1 MRSIEIIRREHQ
13 IQRESIVF
21 IVNQVEMDELSSFQV
36 GINKNILKNIAD
48 FQRKKQRNWR
58 IHTQHREEYTQKMI
72 VLHPYSW
79 YFTHKAV
86 RIDLRVKISWHP
98 HHAYP
103 PLSTHKVRPFAFT
116 HTLRDIDPYWIPICY
131 GRYPR

>member
-48 FQRKKQRNWR
+48 FQRKKQRN
-58 IHTQHREEYTQKMI
+58 
-72 VLHPYSW
+72 
-79 YFTHKAV
+79 
-86 RIDLRVKISWHP
+86 
-98 HHAYP
+98 
-103 PLSTHKVRPFAFT
+103 
-116 HTLRDIDPYWIPICY
+116 
-131 GRYPR
+131 